1 MAKNYFFKMFA
12 GIALLGVLVSC
23 NTTADPTESV
33 PNPDPGVPPPKILE
47 KVSVNNVSQEEYVS
61 TAGVLEQV
69 IFKDETPTANN
80 ANYTATLTYITGT
93 TDNTKKIIKNVNFI
107 SSSSASFKYA
117 FDVTSDSNGNIYN
130 ATCIATNPNPG
141 LSYISDYAFTYDA
154 ASGKLTKILEKR
166 KEGGISAYNKF
177 IEYALTYNGANIFQA
192 ICSKG
197 ILDINGNP
205 NMGTAAQS
213 KYSFQNYDNN
223 KSPFSTLPKTYS
235 IIRSLMDPVNF
246 YRASP
251 GNPTSM
257 YIEIPLKPSVNTAQ
271 SYSYD
276 NQGYVT
282 VEKNQK
288 VTYLYKNY

>member
-1 MAKNYFFKMFA
+1 MAKNYFLKLFA
-12 GIALLGVLVSC
+12 GIAIFGMLASC
-23 NTTADPTESV
+23 NTTADPTESI

-61 TAGVLEQV
+61 TAGILDQA
-69 IFKDETPTANN
+69 IFKDETSASG
-80 ANYTATLTYITGT
+80 ASYTATLTYTIGA
-93 TDNTKKIIKNVNFI
+93 DNKKKDIKTISFV
-107 SSSSASFKYA
+107 SSSSTSFKYV
-117 FDVTSDSNGNIYN
+117 FDITPDSKGQIYN
-130 ATCIATNPNPG
+130 ATCIATNPNAG
-141 LSYISDYAFTYDA
+141 LSYLSDYTFTYDVT
-154 ASGKLTKILEKR
+154 SGKLSKILEKR

-177 IEYALTYNGANIFQA
+177 IEYAFTYNGENIFQT

-205 NMGTAAQS
+205 NMGTATQS
-213 KYSFQNYDNN
+213 KYSFQNYDNH

-235 IIRSLMDPVNF
+235 IVRSLIDPAHF
-246 YRASP
+246 YKASP
-251 GNPTSM
+251 NNPTSM

-276 NQGYVT
+276 NQGYPT

-288 VTYLYKNY
+288 VAYTYKNF